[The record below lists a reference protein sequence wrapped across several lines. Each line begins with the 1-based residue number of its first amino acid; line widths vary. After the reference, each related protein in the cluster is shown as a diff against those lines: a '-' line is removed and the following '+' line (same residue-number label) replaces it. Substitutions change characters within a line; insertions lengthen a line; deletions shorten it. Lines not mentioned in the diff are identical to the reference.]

1 MNTTA
6 STTFHTSLT
15 ERLTRSDFVQIAT
28 LFFAL
33 LVFVL
38 LATWPSG
45 ERANNSWFILT
56 QARMVAL
63 AFLALAYG
71 AGSSNKPRAEQRN
84 TALALLVL
92 VILSLPLEL
101 AGYAASY
108 PTTPM
113 LWSFGLTLL
122 DTLALFGLGLAL
134 GFLLTL
140 IRLRGFISIAVIGA
154 LVGLFSVDQLLNF
167 NLFNPLTTL
176 HTVSPFHLGTM
187 AVIAM
192 LTLWQF
198 VRKSSSVAAG

>member
-1 MNTTA
+1 MNPAPHATA
-6 STTFHTSLT
+6 LHTSLS
-15 ERLTRSDFVQIAT
+15 ERLTRPDFVQIAT

-33 LVFVL
+33 LVFIL

-56 QARMVAL
+56 QSRMVAL
-63 AFLALAYG
+63 AFLALSYG
-71 AGSSNKPRAEQRN
+71 AGTSNKSRPEQRN
-84 TALALLVL
+84 TAFALLVL

-101 AGYAASY
+101 AAYAASY
-108 PTTPM
+108 PTTPF

-122 DTLALFGLGLAL
+122 DTFALFGIGLAL

-154 LVGLFSVDQLLNF
+154 LVGLFSIDQLLKL

-198 VRKSSSVAAG
+198 VRKGKEN